1 MNTVVTTVTLSHDA
15 VQGASLVG
23 KIVKIKIDNG
33 PETFD
38 QPFEVHSVEGP
49 NWYAFA
55 QDGRVTIDDSMTEAG
70 WLTDPEATIVPVGS
84 KIGEGFGQTVE
95 VSHLVVQS

>member
-1 MNTVVTTVTLSHDA
+1 MNTIVTTVTLSHEA
-15 VQGASLVG
+15 VQGAALVG

-33 PETFD
+33 PETYNET
-38 QPFEVHSVEGP
+38 FEVHSVEGP

-55 QDGRVTIDDSMTEAG
+55 QDGRVTIDDSMTLAE
-70 WLTDPEATIVPVGS
+70 WIIEPLATIIPVGS